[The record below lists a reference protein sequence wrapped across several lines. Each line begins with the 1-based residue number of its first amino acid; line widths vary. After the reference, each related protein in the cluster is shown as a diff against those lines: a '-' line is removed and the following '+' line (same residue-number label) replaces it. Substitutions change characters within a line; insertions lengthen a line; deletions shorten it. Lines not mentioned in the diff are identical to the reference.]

1 MIYPYLWLS
10 LIAAAVV
17 SSADWTLL
25 PRCLNATTGD
35 ITIPVACLQRSD
47 GMMATVEIQ
56 GNTLDL
62 SNRNISQVLGVP
74 SSVVS
79 INLSQNKLTSFYAT
93 NSSLRTINLSGNSFN
108 IYSRLVLPSSV
119 VELDLSSNNI
129 TELDPNPFNLLQ
141 CPKLAYLN
149 LSSNGLTSLN
159 KPTFPRSLQTLDL
172 SDNDDVQVADLSPT
186 VFFFLE
192 ERTVMYTTT
201 PKERAAI
208 AASCTDVGQ
217 LYYLSQGIVCV
228 FDGARQDVQQS
239 VQSVLSSLRQLSAAC
254 IALLSIILA
263 IYIMFKCLRR
273 KEPSSA
279 AYEGRPTLTSS
290 ACDAYD
296 LEPIQYRASVSPSHL
311 PTHPSPVKT
320 STHLVP

>member
-1 MIYPYLWLS
+1 MIYPHLWLS

-17 SSADWTLL
+17 SADWTLL
-25 PRCLNATTGD
+25 PSCLNTTNSD

-47 GMMATVEIQ
+47 GMIATVEIQ

-74 SSVVS
+74 PSVVS
-79 INLSQNKLTSFYAT
+79 INLSQNKLSSFYAT
-93 NSSLRTINLSGNSFN
+93 NSSLRTINLSGNYFN
-108 IYSRLVLPSSV
+108 MFSRLVLPSSV
-119 VELDLSSNNI
+119 VELDLSSNHI

-141 CPKLAYLN
+141 YPKLAYLN
-149 LSSNGLTSLN
+149 LSSNGLTIIN

-172 SDNDDVQVADLSPT
+172 SDNADVQVADLSPT
-186 VFFFLE
+186 VFFFLQG
-192 ERTVMYTTT
+192 RTVVYMTT

-228 FDGARQDVQQS
+228 FDGARQDVQQN

-254 IALLSIILA
+254 LAVVSIILA

-273 KEPSSA
+273 KEPSP

-290 ACDAYD
+290 ACEAYD

-311 PTHPSPVKT
+311 PSHQSPLKT
-320 STHLVP
+320 TTHLVP